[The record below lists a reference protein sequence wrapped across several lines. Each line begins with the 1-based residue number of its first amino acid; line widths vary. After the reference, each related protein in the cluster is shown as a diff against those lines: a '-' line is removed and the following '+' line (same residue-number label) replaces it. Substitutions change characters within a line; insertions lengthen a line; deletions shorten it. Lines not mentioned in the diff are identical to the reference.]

1 MLYLIILHK
10 QAALTGRS
18 SLGIGGN
25 AVPGPIYSPYLK
37 TIGTAD
43 IGSGLLGIALHHCSL
58 YVVRVFSAAKW
69 PLYSRILCSY
79 SLARFSTMI
88 S

>member
-37 TIGTAD
+37 TFGTAD
-43 IGSGLLGIALHHCSL
+43 IGSGLLGIALQHYCDCAL
-58 YVVRVFSAAKW
+58 YVARVFSAAK
-69 PLYSRILCSY
+69 
-79 SLARFSTMI
+79 
-88 S
+88 